1 MAKDFDIKWY
11 GKVVMDKATKANAT
25 AMKKAVLLVE
35 GHAKQSVRRQG
46 TGREITRYRANT
58 PSGSVSKY
66 KHKVSRP
73 GHPPALDSGTLMSSL
88 SHKVKV
94 GIATIIGEV
103 GSDIGYALFLEIGTS
118 KMAARPFL
126 RPAVKSNRRK
136 INKIFA
142 EANS

>member
-1 MAKDFDIKWY
+1 MNSI
-11 GKVVMDKATKANAT
+11 
-25 AMKKAVLLVE
+25 
-35 GHAKQSVRRQG
+35 
-46 TGREITRYRANT
+46 
-58 PSGSVSKY
+58 
-66 KHKVSRP
+66 
-73 GHPPALDSGTLMSSL
+73 

-103 GSDIGYALFLEIGTS
+103 GSDVSHALFLEIGTH

-126 RPAVKSNRRK
+126 RPAVKANRRK